1 MYAQG
6 IRIQERQLFPLL
18 LLLLPLLLLLLPLLF
33 LLLLPLLLL
42 RGRSKMSKRSGRR
55 AWWCRGQMMSVGQ
68 GVRLVRGRG

>member
-6 IRIQERQLFPLL
+6 IQIQERQLLPLL

-33 LLLLPLLLL
+33 LLLLPLLL
-42 RGRSKMSKRSGRR
+42 RGRSKRSKRSGRR

-68 GVRLVRGRG
+68 GVRLVRGRE